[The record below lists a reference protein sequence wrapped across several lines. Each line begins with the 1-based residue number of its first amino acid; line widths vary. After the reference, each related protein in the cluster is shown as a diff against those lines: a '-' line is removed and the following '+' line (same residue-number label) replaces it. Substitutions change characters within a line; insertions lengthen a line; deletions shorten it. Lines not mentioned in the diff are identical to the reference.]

1 TIDVPPTQVAYIT
14 IVVHLVALVLVHI
27 VELLRS
33 PQDLAGAH
41 CDWRTSLIEKCI
53 DFACP
58 CGIRDRIG
66 PPALCQ
72 PLVPQPVDIR
82 VMQVKDRI
90 LRCSGD
96 RAHPTTNIYMRHVMR
111 DKFALT
117 LCRIEGAVHK
127 PGGVVHIGSW

>member
-1 TIDVPPTQVAYIT
+1 MPLNGLPVLVAEYSDRYGYCLRTEVDRWKFEELDATIDVPPTQVAYIT

-58 CGIRDRIG
+58 CGIRDR
-66 PPALCQ
+66 
-72 PLVPQPVDIR
+72 
-82 VMQVKDRI
+82 
-90 LRCSGD
+90 
-96 RAHPTTNIYMRHVMR
+96 
-111 DKFALT
+111 
-117 LCRIEGAVHK
+117 
-127 PGGVVHIGSW
+127 